1 MHKIRAPWSEA
12 AAYWSPCHWRE
23 RPFLSAIIKKG
34 RSLRFT
40 RHRADYFAII
50 TAKSQV
56 LVLEVASFFFSG
68 RKARATSR
76 HQGHLITFIVY
87 INRLLLGIQLNMEVT
102 WFTGKKKQESDYFS
116 LVPSHYY
123 RQRIVVV
130 ASSLLQRAPT
140 PRRIPGGYMRACSSE
155 R

>member
-40 RHRADYFAII
+40 RHRADYFAIR

-76 HQGHLITFIVY
+76 TSNYVY

-102 WFTGKKKQESDYFS
+102 WSTGKKKQESDYFS